1 MSNIFAS
8 QVQKQAFMDGVQD
21 ENRAAIPMAQVSMVD
36 TENLEVMNNRYGSD
50 FTADTTT
57 DGTYTIND
65 FTMSNDTLSIANQA
79 VYGERIQLKDTV
91 HAGSA
96 WDIVADRVDRHV
108 RGLGKAVHR
117 DTYSNTVNGA
127 GLILDNEVLAG
138 TASALTPI
146 TVSSSNPDD
155 ISTKVYELMA
165 AAGVSGSGAKPYFMI
180 DPATARQFKLFFM
193 GAGFNTSDRQL
204 MKGFELVPGF
214 DFDYIVTPEVEREQV
229 LGLATNPTAN
239 DTVTVAGVVFTFV
252 AIPAA
257 AGQVDIGAD
266 ADASR
271 VLLTAAVNNSNAY
284 AAGAGSATAYFEVS
298 AANRLILKN
307 LGVIAVN
314 DSTTNTMTVT
324 AYGAIAGAEALTA
337 GGDTWGT
344 ERKNLLAGLRN
355 STHLALPS
363 KGYMVDEINQVPGFT
378 GKELR
383 STQIC
388 DSTVWTKNAPKICKV
403 LVA

>member
-1 MSNIFAS
+1 MTNVFAS

-21 ENRAAIPMAQVSMVD
+21 ENRAAIPMAQVSAVD
-36 TENLEVMNNRYGSD
+36 TENLETMNNRYGTD

-57 DGTYTIND
+57 DGTYDIND
-65 FTMSNDTLSIANQA
+65 FSMSNDTLSIANQA
-79 VYGERIQLKDTV
+79 VYGERIQLKDLV

-117 DTYSNTVNGA
+117 DTYSTTVNGA

-155 ISTKVYELMA
+155 IATKVYELMA
-165 AAGVSGSGAKPYFMI
+165 AQGVTGGSGKPYFMI
-180 DPATARQFKLFFM
+180 DPTTARQFKLFFM

-214 DFDYIVTPEVEREQV
+214 DFDYIVTPEVEHEQV
-229 LGLATNPTAN
+229 LTLAATPTAN

-252 AIPAA
+252 AIPASS
-257 AGQVDIGAD
+257 GQVDIGANE
-266 ADASR
+266 DASR
-271 VLLTAAVNNSNAY
+271 ILLTAAINNTNGY

-314 DSTTNTMTVT
+314 DATANTMTVT
-324 AYGAIAGAEALTA
+324 AYGAIGGAQTLTDAG
-337 GGDTWGT
+337 DVWGT
-344 ERKNLLAGLRN
+344 ERKNLLAGMRN

-383 STQIC
+383 STQIF
-388 DSTVWTKNAPKICKV
+388 DSTVWTKNAPKICKI